1 MVKVQVI
8 YVKVRKVAPGNG
20 VDVLETVGQGI
31 FSVRWE
37 MDIVEQGSGAV
48 RMVNGGEMKESD
60 GAGRESGGVEENA
73 SVLEKKKKTTLG

>member
-20 VDVLETVGQGI
+20 DVLETVGQGI

-73 SVLEKKKKTTLG
+73 SVLGKKKKNTW